1 MYAATIGV
9 IYDWLKQLEL
19 PAVLLQ
25 PRGMDAHEVMLNV
38 RMVRQAARARRIVA
52 IGGSL
57 EGYLPALER
66 ALGKRCPPIMRFMTH
81 LRPTPSDP
89 HLWLDLEQARACC
102 ALILR
107 WASEDG
113 LLTNRVRQAWRRMQL
128 LFRQLEV
135 RRDALRTPLQGRY
148 YLALHDAYRPLTHRL
163 GMHSLGSLLPHEEQP
178 ISLQRLR
185 QLIERARRVP
195 LACVLSSTSEG
206 LAAAVAQHL
215 RVPLIVAD
223 TLEQYDPERNYFL
236 RYSNLLTDL
245 QRLAESLPRVA

>member
-38 RMVRQAARARRIVA
+38 RMVREAARARRIVA

-57 EGYLPALER
+57 KGYLPALER
-66 ALGKRCPPIMRFMTH
+66 ALGKRCPPIMPFAAH
-81 LRPTPSDP
+81 LQPPPDDP

-102 ALILR
+102 ALMLR
-107 WASEDG
+107 WAAEDG
-113 LLTNRVRQAWRRMQL
+113 LLTNRARQAWRQMQL
-128 LFRQLEV
+128 QFRQLEV
-135 RRDALRTPLQGRY
+135 RRDALRSKLQGQY
-148 YLALHDAYRPLTHRL
+148 YLAQHDAYRPLTRRL
-163 GMHSLGSLLPHEEQP
+163 GMQSLGSLLPNEEQP

-185 QLIERARRVP
+185 QLIERTRRVP
-195 LACVLSSTSEG
+195 VACVLSSTSEG
-206 LAAAVAQHL
+206 LAATVARHL

-245 QRLAESLPRVA
+245 QRLAE

>member
-38 RMVRQAARARRIVA
+38 RMVREAARARRILA
-52 IGGSL
+52 IGGTL

-66 ALGKRCPPIMRFMTH
+66 ALGKRCPPIMPFAAH
-81 LRPTPSDP
+81 LQPPPDDP

-102 ALILR
+102 ALIMR

-113 LLTNRVRQAWRRMQL
+113 LRHRGVGMAWRKMQL

-135 RRDALRTPLQGRY
+135 RCDALRPKLQGQY
-148 YLALHDAYRPLTHRL
+148 YLAQHDAYRPLTRRL
-163 GMHSLGSLLPHEEQP
+163 GMQSLGSLLPDEAHP
-178 ISLQRLR
+178 PSLLRLR
-185 QLIERARRVP
+185 RLMEQARRVP
-195 LACVLSSTSEG
+195 VACVLSSTSEG
-206 LAAAVAQHL
+206 LAASMARWL

-223 TLEQYDPERNYFL
+223 TLEQYDPEHDYFQ
-236 RYSNLLTDL
+236 RYANLLTDL
-245 QRLAESLPRVA
+245 QRLAE